1 MRKLVGILF
10 GKLNTEINNLCCSS
24 VSLIP
29 SVGIMDELITI
40 DKKKMLNAING
51 TKVKRRTHH
60 PDLPIS
66 CNLLIVTESDSI
78 KNSNGN
84 ICPI

>member
-1 MRKLVGILF
+1 
-10 GKLNTEINNLCCSS
+10 
-24 VSLIP
+24 
-29 SVGIMDELITI
+29 MDELIPI

-66 CNLLIVTESDSI
+66 CNLLIVTESDNI